1 VDERKLGRGGHG
13 HQRQL
18 RNIQIERAIGAAPH
32 NSRAVGRIEGAALI
46 FKPRHQVF
54 AGQFYESAI
63 ITQRCAPAPCEHRQM
78 ARRRFLVERIR
89 DNAAEVRGEDAR
101 HLARVL
107 RAEAGQQYEVSD
119 GAGVYLAEIAAV
131 EKERVIFRV
140 IEALDTPQ
148 APVRLTL
155 CPALIKFDRFE
166 WLVEK
171 ATELG
176 VAGIVPVDAARSET
190 GLSEAARKRA
200 ARWRRIAH
208 ESSQQARRLGPPEI
222 AGPVSLG
229 VSLELGMGLRYF
241 LDEKPGARPLLAA
254 IPPHADRRSADRVL
268 LLTGPEGGWTDA
280 ERSAATAAGWTPVS
294 LGPLILR
301 AETAAIAAAAIV
313 SHAWWASR
321 LE

>member
-1 VDERKLGRGGHG
+1 
-13 HQRQL
+13 
-18 RNIQIERAIGAAPH
+18 
-32 NSRAVGRIEGAALI
+32 
-46 FKPRHQVF
+46 
-54 AGQFYESAI
+54 
-63 ITQRCAPAPCEHRQM
+63 M
-78 ARRRFLVERIR
+78 ARRRFIVEDIR
-89 DNAAEVRGEDAR
+89 HNTAELRGEDAR
-101 HLARVL
+101 HLSRVL
-107 RAEAGQQYEVSD
+107 RAEPGQQYEISD
-119 GAGVYLAEIAAV
+119 GAAAYLAEVATV

-140 IEALDTPQ
+140 VEALDAPPP
-148 APVRLTL
+148 PVRLTL

-208 ESSQQARRLGPPEI
+208 ESSQQARRLGPPQICAPLSLSTILE
-222 AGPVSLG
+222 VS
-229 VSLELGMGLRYF
+229 MGLRYF
-241 LDEKPGARPLLAA
+241 LDEKPGAPPLLAA
-254 IPPHADRRSADRVL
+254 IPPHVDRRSADRVL

-280 ERSAATAAGWTPVS
+280 ERTAAIAAGWTPVS

-301 AETAAIAAAAIV
+301 AETAALAAAAIV
-313 SHAWWASR
+313 THAWWATQ

>member
-1 VDERKLGRGGHG
+1 
-13 HQRQL
+13 
-18 RNIQIERAIGAAPH
+18 
-32 NSRAVGRIEGAALI
+32 
-46 FKPRHQVF
+46 
-54 AGQFYESAI
+54 
-63 ITQRCAPAPCEHRQM
+63 M

-208 ESSQQARRLGPPEI
+208 ESSHAAWVRRKLLDQCRWAWPSSWAWASAIFSTRSLAHGRFWPP
-222 AGPVSLG
+222 S
-229 VSLELGMGLRYF
+229 
-241 LDEKPGARPLLAA
+241 
-254 IPPHADRRSADRVL
+254 RRTR
-268 LLTGPEGGWTDA
+268 
-280 ERSAATAAGWTPVS
+280 
-294 LGPLILR
+294 
-301 AETAAIAAAAIV
+301 IAAVRIACCC
-313 SHAWWASR
+313 
-321 LE
+321 